1 MSPALPAA
9 TAWLAGRGPLVT
21 RMRGFE
27 RYLGRALPAAGAPP
41 GKLHAAM
48 RYAVLGPGKR
58 LRPLLVLT
66 ACEAVG
72 GPWQR
77 ALPAAAAVELVH
89 AFSLVHDDLPAMDD
103 DDFRRGRPTTH
114 RRFGEALGLLAG
126 DALLALAFEVLVDL
140 GERGMPPA
148 GVARAVRVL
157 AEAAGSRVL
166 VGGQVLD
173 LMGEGPRRMN
183 GRAVREIHLRKTGGL
198 ISAALVLGG
207 LAGGAPAARL
217 RDLASIGLELGFAFQ
232 IGQARGHRRRPR
244 QGHLPAGGRRGAG
257 ARRSRPSA
265 RERGPWG
272 LAARPQGPASRAAHP
287 RGRGARP
294 LIHEGRGDTTEAFW
308 FALAIG
314 FLIQGYKGFSDFVHT
329 RHWNLRRF
337 VETGGMPSS
346 HAASVSSLSTMVG
359 LHDGFRS
366 SLFAVTLFFSL
377 IVMYDA
383 AGLRRAAG

>member
-21 RMRGFE
+21 RMRCFE

-166 VGGQVLD
+166 VGAQVLD

-232 IGQARGHRRRPR
+232 IHDDLLNRASTLARLGKRAGTDAARAKATYPRAVGEAQARDEADR
-244 QGHLPAGGRRGAG
+244 LLE
-257 ARRSRPSA
+257 SA
-265 RERGPWG
+265 AHG
-272 LAARPQGPASRAAHP
+272 ASRLGP
-287 RGRGARP
+287 RARHLGQ
-294 LIHEGRGDTTEAFW
+294 LI
-308 FALAIG
+308 LAVAER
-314 FLIQGYKGFSDFVHT
+314 D
-329 RHWNLRRF
+329 R
-337 VETGGMPSS
+337 
-346 HAASVSSLSTMVG
+346 
-359 LHDGFRS
+359 
-366 SLFAVTLFFSL
+366 
-377 IVMYDA
+377 
-383 AGLRRAAG
+383 